1 VIITSHFVCYVK
13 NIVLYHVIVKPC
25 IFSIEWANSIS
36 RKFFKAYEGLTDYG
50 ACCIISPY
58 LHFINPETRDKNAE
72 TLEYNLLH
80 NVPRGVKNG
89 LENGLKL
96 VLDVD
101 AFDFAYEK
109 SRATGFKV
117 ALTNSLDVALINQDG
132 FYISPGGNFI
142 NILLVPFALIFLSQ
156 KI

>member
-1 VIITSHFVCYVK
+1 VF
-13 NIVLYHVIVKPC
+13 VKPL
-25 IFSIEWANSIS
+25 IFSTEWANSIS

-58 LHFINPETRDKNAE
+58 LHFINPETRDKTAE

-101 AFDFAYEK
+101 AFDYAYDQ
-109 SRATGFKV
+109 SRASGFKV

-132 FYISPGGNFI
+132 FYISPGVNFI
-142 NILLVPFALIFLSQ
+142 NVFRPRFSYKFLAPSQ
-156 KI
+156 RN